1 MKEPSHFSTLILS
14 LASTALVKMG
24 LEPESKEEKNM
35 ELARYNID
43 LLDTLKEKTQN
54 NLTEEESK
62 MLSSCINDL
71 RLQFIQVQNT
81 QTQQKDKVSK

>member
-1 MKEPSHFSTLILS
+1 MNKDPSHFSTLVLS
-14 LASTALVKMG
+14 LASTALIKMG
-24 LEPESKEEKNM
+24 LDPENKEEENK

-62 MLSSCINDL
+62 ILDSCINDL
-71 RLQFIQVQNT
+71 KLQFIKTQNNE
-81 QTQQKDKVSK
+81 KELK